1 MSRGTEV
8 YRLNH
13 FLANP
18 VRQLDG
24 SIKCPEVTDQPAH
37 KGYCMKKSNSL
48 ICGSF
53 AAVIII
59 GWTAMMIGPMHAQA
73 GDDNRVAKADK
84 QSATA
89 KGLRVFYASHSL
101 MWYVPKPLG
110 EMAEDAGIEGHKL
123 MGLRPL
129 GASKTSQHWDLA
141 DDKNDAKKAL
151 KTGEV
156 DVFVMS
162 PISFPD
168 EGIENFVKLGLE
180 HNPNMRFI
188 VQLSWGGGDIDN
200 QDFPKGAFDNVD
212 KEKTPE
218 QLKIYNKRNIKA
230 GEAQADDIN
239 KKYGNGKKILAL
251 VPSVQAMVTLRTKI
265 AKKEWQGLSR
275 QGDLFVDAVHPS
287 APMEVLNTYMHF
299 AVLYGTSPV
308 GLPMPAMLK
317 NAKREGWNEKFNRS
331 LQELAWET
339 VANYPYSLVTVAKEK

>member
-1 MSRGTEV
+1 
-8 YRLNH
+8 
-13 FLANP
+13 
-18 VRQLDG
+18 
-24 SIKCPEVTDQPAH
+24 
-37 KGYCMKKSNSL
+37 MKKSNRMT
-48 ICGSF
+48 CGVIV
-53 AAVIII
+53 AVIIVC
-59 GWTAMMIGPMHAQA
+59 TTTMTGPLRAQTD
-73 GDDNRVAKADK
+73 GENRAAETDK
-84 QSATA
+84 QSAA
-89 KGLRVFYASHSL
+89 PKGLRVFYASHSL

-110 EMAEDAGIEGHKL
+110 EMAEAAGIKGHQL
-123 MGLRPL
+123 VGLQSL
-129 GASKTSQHWDLA
+129 GASKTVQHWNLA

-212 KEKTPE
+212 KEKTPG
-218 QLKIYNKRNIKA
+218 QLKTYNERNIKA
-230 GEAQADDIN
+230 GETQADEIN

-265 AKKEWQGLSR
+265 AKKEWPGLTKQGE
-275 QGDLFVDAVHPS
+275 LFVDAVHPS
-287 APMEVLNTYMHF
+287 APMEALNAYMHF
-299 AVLYGTSPV
+299 AVIYEKTPV
-308 GLPMPAMLK
+308 GLPMPSMLK
-317 NAKREGWNEKFNRS
+317 NAKREAWNEQFNRS

-339 VANYPYSLVTVAKEK
+339 VTNYPDSLVTAANVTEK

>member
-1 MSRGTEV
+1 MR
-8 YRLNH
+8 
-13 FLANP
+13 
-18 VRQLDG
+18 
-24 SIKCPEVTDQPAH
+24 
-37 KGYCMKKSNSL
+37 KSNRTTYRTS
-48 ICGSF
+48 CGIVV
-53 AAVIII
+53 AIII
-59 GWTAMMIGPMHAQA
+59 GCMATMIGPVRAQTSRESQA
-73 GDDNRVAKADK
+73 AK
-84 QSATA
+84 TP

-110 EMAEDAGIEGHKL
+110 EMAEAAGIKGHQL
-123 MGLRPL
+123 VGLQSL
-129 GASKTSQHWDLA
+129 GGSKTSQHWNLA

-200 QDFPKGAFDNVD
+200 QDFPTGAFDNVD

-218 QLKIYNKRNIKA
+218 QLKTYNQRNIKA

-239 KKYGNGKKILAL
+239 TRYGNGKKILAL
-251 VPSVQAMVTLRTKI
+251 VPIVQAMVTLRTKI
-265 AKKEWQGLSR
+265 ARKEWPGLTR
-275 QGDLFVDAVHPS
+275 QGELFVDAVHPS
-287 APMEVLNTYMHF
+287 APLEALNAYMHF

-308 GLPMPAMLK
+308 GLPMPALLK
-317 NAKREGWNEKFNRS
+317 NSNREAWNEPFNRS

-339 VANYPYSLVTVAKEK
+339 VTNYPESLVTAAGT